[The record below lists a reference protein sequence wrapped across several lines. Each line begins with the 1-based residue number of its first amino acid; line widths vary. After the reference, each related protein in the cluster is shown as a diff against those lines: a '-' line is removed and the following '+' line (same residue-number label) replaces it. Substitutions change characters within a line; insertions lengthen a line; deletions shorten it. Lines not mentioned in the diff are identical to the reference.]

1 MDKKILATL
10 ELADHEVR
18 LIVGQFFNGRL
29 NVLKVERVAH
39 EGIRNFKIINTQS
52 VRQAIIKSI
61 TNASENI
68 GGEITRVLVCLPG
81 VDLQIRDTIQTV
93 QINQF
98 VTGQDLENL
107 YERIVSHSRLN
118 NHVLVNANI
127 TRFHINGMTT
137 RKVPLN
143 EKCRELTA
151 EADCYFIDKT
161 VAFDYLKV
169 IESTGLEVLDI
180 VIDDLGLAK
189 EAGLFEQSIHNP
201 VIAVTLER
209 DTTKLSLFNKG
220 QLLTN
225 IFTDDAVGMAFEKFE
240 SVYGFTAD
248 ISQRLIYYNLDVSNV
263 SPTEDPIFA
272 WNTKKG
278 EHTLSQKDVLDFVGN
293 EVIHLLDQIHKTSTP
308 IYEHGEATFML
319 TGEASVIEGLPE
331 ILKTASQK
339 NVSTYVP
346 TTFGVKDPVFTSML
360 GVFYHIKDTAVYRKA
375 LSSSI
380 DETGFYNKNI
390 YKETKHDTKSESFTG
405 RLKNLFID

>member
-1 MDKKILATL
+1 M
-10 ELADHEVR
+10 
-18 LIVGQFFNGRL
+18 
-29 NVLKVERVAH
+29 NV
-39 EGIRNFKIINTQS
+39 
-52 VRQAIIKSI
+52 
-61 TNASENI
+61 
-68 GGEITRVLVCLPG
+68 
-81 VDLQIRDTIQTV
+81 
-93 QINQF
+93 
-98 VTGQDLENL
+98 
-107 YERIVSHSRLN
+107 VSHSRLN
-118 NHVLVNANI
+118 NHVLINANI

-390 YKETKHDTKSESFTG
+390 YRETKHDTKSESFTG